1 MPAGRLDPLVLLLA
15 AAGTVVAA
23 GVGACG
29 GTAGGVDSG
38 AVDSGQPAVVVDTDG
53 DTILDIH
60 EGDGDTDG
68 DGTPDMLDTDADG
81 DGVLDRLEAGD
92 ADLETLPRDADM
104 DGQPDFQDTDSDGN
118 CVLDTLE
125 GPADLD
131 PLLDTDADGL
141 PDLADMDDDDD
152 GLSDLQEGV
161 PGGCGAY
168 DNDNDGLDDRV
179 DPDSDN
185 DGIDDRW
192 EHGDTDGDEI
202 QDSRDLDSDGD
213 GMPDVDEGYADGS
226 GLPRDT
232 DGDGL
237 YDHQDRDADGDGIE
251 DGVEIGV
258 TKTDPRDP
266 DTDGDGVP
274 DGGELYIGTDPT
286 DASSQ
291 IHGVYLEL
299 NPRTHTE
306 LEVDIGLTIQR
317 ADVAFLLDTTASMI
331 DEAGALRSAFRSIV
345 ERLGATIP
353 DIAFGF
359 ATFED
364 YPLESTGASTTG
376 ALPFRMQQQITT
388 STSLME
394 TALADIESH
403 AGGVGGDY
411 PESALEGLYQALTGV
426 GYDMECDTVYD
437 EDQDVRPFDAS
448 PEDPFGGLG
457 GEHNDEST
465 LGGGD
470 LGGMGFRERALPVV
484 IYATDDSLKDADHA
498 DDYRMAYGC
507 FKDAGHRDVVDAA
520 AELGARVIGVCSPGM
535 HDCRPQMEELAVD
548 TSSLADLDSDGSIDD
563 PLVFD
568 WQTGSD
574 DTTELLA
581 GAVEDLVESISF
593 EELAVTVDDPAGFVV
608 DIEPE
613 VVDVSGMT
621 PGEDVVTFTLD
632 LLGVLAPSESDQYR
646 VVTIYALGDD
656 SIWVDEITVLIRV
669 LQP

>member
-1 MPAGRLDPLVLLLA
+1 MSAARPVSRVTRTLLPGACLLAGVVGCGHGGPAGDDTGGGSAP
-15 AAGTVVAA
+15 VVQ
-23 GVGACG
+23 
-29 GTAGGVDSG
+29 VDS
-38 AVDSGQPAVVVDTDG
+38 DG
-53 DTILDIH
+53 DGILDIH
-60 EGDGDTDG
+60 EGVGDADG
-68 DGTPDMLDTDADG
+68 DGTPDRLDVDADG

-92 ADLETLPRDADM
+92 ADPETLPRDADM
-104 DGQPDFQDTDSDGN
+104 DGLPDFQDTDSDGN
-118 CVLDTLE
+118 CILDTLE
-125 GPADLD
+125 GPAGEE
-131 PLLDTDADGL
+131 PLRDGDGDGI

-152 GLSDLQEGV
+152 GLTDLQEGI

-168 DNDNDGLDDRV
+168 DYDNDGLDDRV

-185 DGIDDRW
+185 DGIDDAW

-232 DGDGL
+232 DGDGM

-251 DGVEIGV
+251 DGIEIGV
-258 TKTDPRDP
+258 TGSDPRDP

-286 DASSQ
+286 DAGSQ

-299 NPRTHTE
+299 APRTHTE

-331 DEAGALRSAFRSIV
+331 DEAGALRAGFRSIV
-345 ERLGATIP
+345 DRLSTTIP

-388 STSLME
+388 SVPLME
-394 TALADIESH
+394 AALADVDSH

-411 PESALEGLYQALTGV
+411 PESGMEGLLQALTGV
-426 GYDMECDTVYD
+426 GYDMNCDTVYD

-448 PEDPFGGLG
+448 PTDPFGGLG

-470 LGGMGFRERALPVV
+470 LGGMGFRARSLPVV

-498 DDYRMAYGC
+498 DDYRMAGGC
-507 FKDAGHRDVVDAA
+507 FKDAGHRDVVAA
-520 AELGARVIGVCSPGM
+520 AEELGAYLVGICSPGM
-535 HDCRPQMEELAVD
+535 HDCTPQMLELAMD
-548 TSSLADLDSDGSIDD
+548 TASLADLDGDGSVDD

-568 WQTGSD
+568 WNTGSD

-593 EELAVTVDDPAGFVV
+593 SELAVTVDDPAGFVV
-608 DIEPE
+608 DIQPE
-613 VVDVSGMT
+613 VVDVSGLT
-621 PGEDVVTFTLD
+621 PGEDVVPFTLD
-632 LLGVLAPSESDQYR
+632 LLGVLAPSEADQYR
-646 VVTIYALGDD
+646 VVTIYAVGDD

-669 LQP
+669 LLP